1 MNKERRKQI
10 QKEIQS
16 ICISISNLE
25 KILEDETDYYNNIPE
40 NLLSSSRADD
50 SDVAIE
56 QLTESIDILNDGID
70 GLKNI

>member
-1 MNKERRKQI
+1 MNKERKKQI

-16 ICISISNLE
+16 IYISISNLE

-56 QLTESIDILNDGID
+56 QLTESIYILNDGID

>member
-1 MNKERRKQI
+1 MNKERKKQI
-10 QKEIQS
+10 QKEIQN
-16 ICISISNLE
+16 ICISINNLE

-56 QLTESIDILNDGID
+56 QLTESIYVLNDGID